1 KTLLRRSAAQRL
13 AGILIGLSV
22 CCAAHLF
29 AADGRWVTTWGCGP
43 QLTEPGNLPPATLD
57 HSTLR
62 QFVHTTL
69 GGKMIRVRFSNAY
82 GTNSVTMQ
90 TAHVALAAG
99 TGSAANGVIDPAT
112 DKALTFRGAPSV
124 VIPPGEVVLSDPLPF
139 DLPAITNLAIS
150 IYYGN

>member
-1 KTLLRRSAAQRL
+1 MCQPMSPARSMEPGNTQRPAPRTSPDFIARMHLELWSEGKTLLRRSAAQRL

-82 GTNSVTMQ
+82 G
-90 TAHVALAAG
+90 
-99 TGSAANGVIDPAT
+99 
-112 DKALTFRGAPSV
+112 
-124 VIPPGEVVLSDPLPF
+124 
-139 DLPAITNLAIS
+139 
-150 IYYGN
+150 